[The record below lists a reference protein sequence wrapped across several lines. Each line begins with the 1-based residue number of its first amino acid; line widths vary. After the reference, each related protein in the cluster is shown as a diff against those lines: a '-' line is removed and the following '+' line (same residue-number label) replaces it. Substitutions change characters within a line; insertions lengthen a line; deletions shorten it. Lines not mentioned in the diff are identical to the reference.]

1 MSGISISQRIQL
13 ELERQ
18 VMKEV
23 KATHPLRQLFWECT
37 LRCNM
42 HCRHCGSDCK
52 VSTLHPDM
60 PFEDFGKVLANIKEH
75 YDSHKIMV
83 IISGGEPLVR
93 KDIVQCGRAI
103 YDLEFPWGMVSNG
116 RLMTPQMIDRLL
128 GAGMHSATISLD
140 GFEEEHNWMRG
151 VLDAFA
157 NATRAV
163 SILAKEPTIKFDVVT
178 CVNNRNYGRLDEFK
192 EYLISLGLK
201 NWRLFTVFPVGRAAQ
216 DPELQLS
223 KERYKGLM
231 EFIRKTRAEGRISA
245 SYACEGFLGGYE
257 GKVRDHLYTCQAGLS
272 IASVRIDGAISGC
285 NSIRSDYDQGN
296 IYRDD
301 FTDVWDNR
309 FQPFR
314 DRAWMKKG
322 ECEDCKWFR
331 YCEGNGMHLRDS
343 DGNLILC
350 NLSRLE

>member
-18 VMKEV
+18 VLKEV

-52 VSTLHPDM
+52 VSALHPDM

-151 VLDAFA
+151 VSDAFA
-157 NATRAV
+157 NAARAV

-192 EYLISLGLK
+192 EFLISLGLK

-231 EFIRKTRAEGRISA
+231 EFIRKIRAEGRISA

-301 FTDVWDNR
+301 FTDVWENR

-314 DRAWMKKG
+314 DRSWMKKG